1 MALAGCTDI
10 TAAHG
15 DTPERARAQ
24 ADAMAR
30 SFEARFTTPS
40 RDTRYEKARLRIA
53 QYAMAPSSLL
63 RDTVWT
69 KTQGSVRQLIGA
81 GAPLPTGYA
90 LRLTATP
97 PVPAAVGASVHQISL
112 TTLGNDDYRWRTQVD
127 HAIGTITPPQVLDV
141 FGAMLRSAERPAA
154 DIRRDYR
161 SASLQLTSVM
171 GSLATLDTVRTVRN
185 NDGSTSVTLAI
196 RLHPDRIQ
204 RAYPDFSRYLRKY
217 VSTARYEWAVRDIAP
232 PLGALD
238 APSDRA
244 RDERVRQQP
253 SRGTE
258 PARAVLE
265 GADTWFVAVARDDL
279 LTLRFRTKNGALQPL
294 TGPLRAMPD
303 TVALQGEAF
312 AKLGPFTVG
321 LSGVEGRMVFVN
333 SANEMGWHMT
343 FTKQPLWHLPPVTQ
357 RFVRTPLRRPFEGE
371 GALFRLTALR
381 NSAGQTVAHRVAAGT
396 VHEST
401 IMRWIGA
408 LGFTAMD
415 DFAGRV
421 EQEEARF
428 IAALMCAWRQDI
440 RQFDAPARSGL

>member
-1 MALAGCTDI
+1 MSLTGCAEI
-10 TAAHG
+10 TTAHG
-15 DTPERARAQ
+15 ASPESARVR

-30 SFEARFTTPS
+30 SFEARFTAPA
-40 RDTRYEKARLRIA
+40 RDATYERARLRIA
-53 QYAMAPSSLL
+53 QYAMAPSPLL
-63 RDTVWT
+63 RDTLWT
-69 KTQGSVRQLIGA
+69 KTQGGVRQLIGV
-81 GAPLPTGYA
+81 GTPLATGYT
-90 LRLTATP
+90 LRTTASP
-97 PVPAAVGASVHQISL
+97 AVPSTVGASVHQISL
-112 TTLGNDDYRWRTQVD
+112 TPLGNDDYRWRTQVD
-127 HAIGTITPPQVLDV
+127 HAMGSITPQQVRAV
-141 FGAMLRSAERPAA
+141 FRAMLRSAERPAA

-185 NDGSTSVTLAI
+185 SDGSTSVTLAI

-232 PLGALD
+232 PAGALN

-253 SRGTE
+253 SRGAE
-258 PARAVLE
+258 AARAITE
-265 GADTWFVAVARDDL
+265 GGDTWFVAVARNDV
-279 LTLRFRTKNGALQPL
+279 LTLRFRAKNGALQPL

-312 AKLGPFTVG
+312 AKFGPFTVG

-333 SANEMGWHMT
+333 SANEMGWHMA
-343 FTKQPLWHLPPVTQ
+343 FTKQPQWHLPPVTQ
-357 RFVRTPLRRPFEGE
+357 RFVRAPLRRPFEGE